1 MKRTIL
7 MMKNKLR
14 LIGYC
19 LVLLCVACLYTSFM
33 CYIQVVEYQQQI
45 INQNKRID
53 EAVSRWSK
61 LNEEDLILL
70 QKIDEQNRKIR
81 NQDNQIRIQDAL
93 IAETR
98 AKIKRK

>member
-1 MKRTIL
+1 
-7 MMKNKLR
+7 
-14 LIGYC
+14 
-19 LVLLCVACLYTSFM
+19 M

-70 QKIDEQNRKIR
+70 QKIDEQNKKIKE
-81 NQDNQIRIQDAL
+81 QDDRIRIQDAL
-93 IAETR
+93 ITEAR
-98 AKIKRK
+98 AKRKNK

>member
-1 MKRTIL
+1 
-7 MMKNKLR
+7 MKNKLR
-14 LIGYC
+14 LTGYGLVVLC
-19 LVLLCVACLYTSFM
+19 LACLYTSFM

-70 QKIDEQNRKIR
+70 QKIDEQNKKIKE
-81 NQDNQIRIQDAL
+81 QDDRIRIQDAL
-93 IAETR
+93 ITEAR
-98 AKIKRK
+98 AKRKNK